1 MKILLAQ
8 AEIAQ
13 IVQQALVSYIS
24 ERLVISD
31 GTSIQV
37 TMTDDG
43 ATIDLVQTGEL
54 KLSVVKKAP
63 KAVEGRGTLSDVKAA
78 DRKRD
83 AKIEAP
89 TVAET
94 VTETSET
101 DTVPFEVEEIKA
113 EEVAALTEIAATEST
128 IEPEA
133 EAVEEEAAE
142 VATPP
147 VRSLFANLR
156 KPVN

>member
-43 ATIDLVQTGEL
+43 ATIDLVQTGEP

-83 AKIEAP
+83 AK
-89 TVAET
+89 VET
-94 VTETSET
+94 E
-101 DTVPFEVEEIKA
+101 TVPFEVADVAVDAVIEEIKA
-113 EEVAALTEIAATEST
+113 EDVTTPTAIAEST
-128 IEPEA
+128 VEPEA
-133 EAVEEEAAE
+133 EAIEEEAAE
-142 VATPP
+142 VVAPP
-147 VRSLFANLR
+147 ARSLFANLR